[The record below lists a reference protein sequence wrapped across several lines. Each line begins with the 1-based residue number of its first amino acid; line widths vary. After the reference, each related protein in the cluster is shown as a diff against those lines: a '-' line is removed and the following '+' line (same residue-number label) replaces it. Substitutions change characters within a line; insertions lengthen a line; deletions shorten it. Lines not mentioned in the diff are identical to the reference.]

1 MAVSGSFDF
10 NMTRNEIIAD
20 ALYTIQAI
28 PIGHTPSAKDIAICA
43 RALNRLIKRL
53 QNDHVFLNA
62 VTARTFN
69 TVATEASAQLV
80 TGVKKV
86 IGTPFLRIDGN
97 DTPLNVIS
105 RQDYDSIVT
114 KAAGGQPEDVFID
127 YSTSPPTMW
136 FNGTP
141 NAIYAVHYRSED
153 VLDDFDEASDNP
165 QLPAQALDMLVSGL
179 SYELCKPYRQTT
191 SFRTELGNE
200 FELRK
205 REFKAG
211 DIARDG
217 GDKVAPSWVV

>member
-1 MAVSGSFDF
+1 MAVSGSYDF
-10 NMTRNEIIAD
+10 TMTKSDIIKD
-20 ALYTIQAI
+20 SLYNIQAI
-28 PIGHTPSAKDIAICA
+28 PIGHTPSAKDTDICS
-43 RALNRLIKRL
+43 RYLNRLIKRL
-53 QNDHVFLNA
+53 QNDHIFLNA
-62 VTARTFN
+62 VSARTFN
-69 TVATEASAQLV
+69 TVASTVSYQLAS
-80 TGVKKV
+80 GVKKV
-86 IGTPFLRIDGN
+86 IGTPYLKIDGN

-105 RQDYDSIVT
+105 RQGYDSVMT
-114 KAAGGQPEDVFID
+114 KAAEGQPEDVFID

-136 FNGTP
+136 FNATP

-153 VLDDFDEASDNP
+153 VLDDMDTASDNA
-165 QLPAQALDMLVSGL
+165 QLPVQALDMLVSGL

-217 GDKVAPSWVV
+217 NDIVAPSWVV